1 MKSILIHRTGENNP
15 CSFILQ
21 NIVDCLEIEEITIQ
35 QSVPFKGTEMFDVG
49 MKGLRAGLVALLIL
63 GAIYVHFNS
72 EMVDNWA
79 SNQVTNDDE
88 SGLPLLGIQADE
100 RWLVLQ
106 VEFPNNQFSTS
117 TASQILIGDGSAEE
131 YIDQMTAGSSS
142 LSVTLFDEVWQAP
155 LGVKNWGED
164 VAGERD
170 HGADGN
176 GACLLYTSPSP
187 RDATLSRMPSSA

>member
-1 MKSILIHRTGENNP
+1 
-15 CSFILQ
+15 
-21 NIVDCLEIEEITIQ
+21 
-35 QSVPFKGTEMFDVG
+35 MFDIG

-131 YIDQMTAGSSS
+131 LS
-142 LSVTLFDEVWQAP
+142 LI
-155 LGVKNWGED
+155 
-164 VAGERD
+164 
-170 HGADGN
+170 HI
-176 GACLLYTSPSP
+176 
-187 RDATLSRMPSSA
+187 